1 MNMNKGIKIGE
12 RIKALRRQK
21 GFSQTLVAK
30 NLFISQAAYSLIEN
44 SQNGI
49 AVDHI
54 INLSKLYKVTTDF
67 ILKGDKYLIRMDFNN
82 GFIPLIKASA
92 HADFIKNFHEENSFE
107 VSDRYRIPGFNSTFE
122 QKLFEVAGDS
132 MTPTLLS
139 GDVLICQNQPHIDN
153 ILDGTLILLVTES
166 GILIKR
172 IRLDN
177 NTDFLLLE
185 SDNHLA
191 PDQLKKI
198 PKSEIY
204 QAMVVRGKIS
214 SVILPHHQ
222 IASKGKIQNME
233 EAIDFLKKEVVRLN
247 RKLSS
252 LDK

>member
-1 MNMNKGIKIGE
+1 MMNKRLSIGE
-12 RIKALRRQK
+12 RLKTLRKQN
-21 GFSQTLVAK
+21 GFSQSLVAEK
-30 NLFISQAAYSLIEN
+30 LYISQAAYSLIEN

-67 ILKGDKYLIRMDFNN
+67 ILKGERFLIRIDPTN

-92 HADFIKNFHEENSFE
+92 HAGFIKNFHEENSFE
-107 VSDRYRIPGFNSTFE
+107 VADWYRIPGFNPAFE
-122 QKLFEVAGDS
+122 QKLFEVSGDS

-139 GDVLICQNQPHIDN
+139 GDVLICQDQPKIDN
-153 ILDGTLILLVTES
+153 ILDGSLILLVTES

-177 NTDFLLLE
+177 NTDYLLLE
-185 SDNHLA
+185 SDNELETE
-191 PDQLKKI
+191 QLKKI
-198 PKSEIY
+198 RKSDIY

-214 SVILPHHQ
+214 NVILPHHQ

-233 EAIDFLKKEVVRLN
+233 EAIDFLKMELFKLN
-247 RKLSS
+247 KKLIN